1 MYTKYYQFKTV
12 LHFHHNC
19 RPIFNENFQQIFVKI
34 TKFVKLCIIFL
45 KLTTKMTE
53 THTENAETHAKTAK
67 TQKYEISSCFNKLE
81 TWQKRA

>member
-12 LHFHHNC
+12 LHFHLNC

-45 KLTTKMTE
+45 KLTTKMSE
-53 THTENAETHAKTAK
+53 TQAENAETHSKTAK
-67 TQKYEISSCFNKLE
+67 TLKHKISAVLIS
-81 TWQKRA
+81 